1 MIQQHQMGKN
11 SGSLKNVTGNLI
23 RGFFA
28 YLALTPMIFCW
39 GLLLIILF
47 VITLASFEAQTG
59 DATEAVLGVL
69 GELTARFP
77 FLERFA
83 LNSPAVSDTGVIEIN
98 NNNLSTVIF
107 GLYGWLTLPFVIL
120 GLALDLLRGPRPP
133 RAMSGKIKILTLA
146 TLAAIAALFINFLL
160 GAEIWSGSALTW
172 SLMFTIGPGI
182 VWFISVVSL
191 SLSHFIS
198 SMDIVTPGRPG

>member
-98 NNNLSTVIF
+98 NNNLSAVIF